1 MKRPPAMIATM
12 TASSGQRVSRTSSLW
27 IFRTVLKP
35 MSGSNRPQAMRAAIA
50 ASRHARIK
58 PRRSDAS
65 SAISHF
71 LHVRSPEQTLRQEDH
86 GNRENGK
93 GGDILIV
100 SGEVGRPQGFD

>member
-1 MKRPPAMIATM
+1 MKRPPAMIATRI
-12 TASSGQRVSRTSSLW
+12 ASSGQRVSRMSSLW
-27 IFRTVLKP
+27 IFWTVLKP
-35 MSGSNRPQAMRAAIA
+35 MSGRNRPKAMRAATA

-58 PRRSDAS
+58 SRRSDAS

-71 LHVRSPEQTLRQEDH
+71 LHVWSAQQTLRQEDH

-100 SGEVGRPQGFD
+100 G